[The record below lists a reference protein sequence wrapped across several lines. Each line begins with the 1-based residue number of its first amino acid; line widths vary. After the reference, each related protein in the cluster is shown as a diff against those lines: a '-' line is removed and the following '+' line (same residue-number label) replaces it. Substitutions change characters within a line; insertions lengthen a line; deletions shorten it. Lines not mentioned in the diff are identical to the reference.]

1 MKAYGNELFTI
12 FAQAFRGNDI
22 VGKLQGKCLDTRR
35 IANST
40 KVQTRHRGQ
49 PISSGLL
56 ICVFVQAFG
65 DAFEFTQVAVHFLCN
80 NVISHWLSEKN
91 SKNFAI
97 MKKYFVLSVF
107 IMLIGAFTN
116 VQGQNS
122 ATPDKGVLVH
132 GNVRLCN
139 YERGCL
145 ITDNDIKHWTQK
157 LEISYD
163 GSDKTYGIYINVR
176 GDIINLGV
184 KYKSSGIESYTY
196 EGTDRVTGRKVV
208 VVTKQKLS
216 WYLNNNGVD
225 SHTEVESPKGI
236 IVTVPATYTVF
247 SVVPIKNK

>member
-1 MKAYGNELFTI
+1 MILEESPI
-12 FAQAFRGNDI
+12 Q
-22 VGKLQGKCLDTRR
+22 Q
-35 IANST
+35 
-40 KVQTRHRGQ
+40 KVQTRHSGQ

-80 NVISHWLSEKN
+80 NVISHWLPEKN

-145 ITDNDIKHWTQK
+145 ITDNDMKHWTQK

-184 KYKSSGIESYTY
+184 KHKSSGTESYTY

-225 SHTEVESPKGI
+225 SHTEVASPKGI